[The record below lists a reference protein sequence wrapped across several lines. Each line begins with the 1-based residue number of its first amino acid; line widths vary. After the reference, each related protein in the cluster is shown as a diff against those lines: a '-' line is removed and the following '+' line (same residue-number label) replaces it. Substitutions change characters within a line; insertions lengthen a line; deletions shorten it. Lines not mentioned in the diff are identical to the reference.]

1 MPDQSVLLDIPQ
13 AAPREDGDPLSSESL
28 ARQRALRAAVLIDAL
43 RCLKGA
49 PGAYDRTTR
58 QAAYRWVMSHDTRG
72 PFSFVNVCDTLGFDP
87 IRLRRSLFQPAFPS
101 VITDEPTRIG
111 LFRGRPTSLFSR
123 AVRRPRRTRLRYAA
137 SS

>member
-1 MPDQSVLLDIPQ
+1 MPDQIPSLEILP
-13 AAPREDGDPLSSESL
+13 AAPSEDGDPHSSECLS
-28 ARQRALRAAVLIDAL
+28 RQRALRAAVLIDAL

-58 QAAYRWVMSHDTRG
+58 QAAYRWVMSHDARG
-72 PFSFVNVCDTLGFDP
+72 PFSFVNVCETLGFDP
-87 IRLRRSLFQPAFPS
+87 SRLRRALFQPSFP
-101 VITDEPTRIG
+101 VVVDEPTLIAVRSV
-111 LFRGRPTSLFSR
+111 RPMSPFSR

>member
-1 MPDQSVLLDIPQ
+1 VPDQSPSLDVPP
-13 AAPREDGDPLSSESL
+13 AAPFEDGDPLGSENLS
-28 ARQRALRAAVLIDAL
+28 RQRALRAAVLIDAL

-58 QAAYRWVMSHDTRG
+58 HAAYRWVMSHDTRG

-87 IRLRRSLFQPAFPS
+87 SRLRRALFQPSFP
-101 VITDEPTRIG
+101 VVDDEPTLIAVR
-111 LFRGRPTSLFSR
+111 RRSVSPFSR